1 MRSPIQGNT
10 PGVPKQRSQK
20 SSNAFSE
27 SFLQADLDL
36 NEPAAIDDPEGEG
49 PWLVLPGAPEGWA
62 PPEPWEDVHGMWPL
76 GERPERGDLPAFLSS
91 GRSVALCASIS
102 RPVAGRGPLY
112 VLGQE
117 KWHDGFPLLRQ
128 GRPEAWMGT
137 FFPEWA
143 LITSALLSLGQRPE
157 AVALYLEALG
167 PSCRR
172 RIGAILHARLLGA
185 RR

>member
-1 MRSPIQGNT
+1 MRSPIEGNT
-10 PGVPKQRSQK
+10 PRVPNSVPEQQ
-20 SSNAFSE
+20 SSNAFSK

-49 PWLVLPGAPEGWA
+49 PWLVLPASPDGW
-62 PPEPWEDVHGMWPL
+62 PEPWEEVHGMWPL
-76 GERPERGDLPAFLSS
+76 GERPERGDPPAFLSS
-91 GRSVALCASIS
+91 GRSVALCASIA
-102 RPVAGRGPLY
+102 RPVAGRDPLY
-112 VLGQE
+112 GLGQE
-117 KWHDGFPLLRQ
+117 KWRGGFPLLRQ
-128 GRPEAWMGT
+128 GRPEAWMGS

-157 AVALYLEALG
+157 AVAVYLEALG

-172 RIGAILHARLLGA
+172 RIGAILYERLLGA